1 MNSSTAKKIKSKN
14 TVIEKTL
21 ASALFKKGL
30 RYRRNDPTVY
40 GKPDFTFRKQK
51 VAVFCDS
58 EFWHGKNYLNGQKF
72 KANKDFWERKIKR
85 NIERDREVDKRLK
98 NEGWVVLRFW
108 GKEIIKNTDNCV
120 DMVSEASTK

>member
-72 KANKDFWERKIKR
+72 KANKDFWEHKIKR